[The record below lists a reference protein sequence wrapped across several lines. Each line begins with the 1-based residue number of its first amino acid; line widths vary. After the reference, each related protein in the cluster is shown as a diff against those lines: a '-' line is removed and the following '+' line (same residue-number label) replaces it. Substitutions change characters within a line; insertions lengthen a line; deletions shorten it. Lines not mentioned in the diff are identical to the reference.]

1 MFRKQV
7 WRYSKALEIFQ
18 AGGTLIDVFTKAL
31 PAVPAS
37 ESTNYG
43 EVGRRNNIEKFNIPV
58 TSIVGLP
65 GMQNST
71 ETAAVDTRWR
81 VGTMSIDT
89 DSSIFQTS
97 ISQSRGDQ
105 SVVVHTVSEEHSPR
119 KYPRFPDPQS
129 MSGSFTDTICQYM
142 DFTVKPIL
150 ALTLKD
156 VTPLMHLPSTERCV
170 LLRHFEVGLDGVKA
184 LIAGEVVIPESN
196 FWTKNVRED
205 RLGRLGSLK
214 IGRGGYSKELED
226 HQRRCRHGEGRWM
239 FFGIKFIQSHK
250 QMKKGKGKWG
260 CFGAPLEAVQRF
272 GAMEE
277 EVCVGGENDVP
288 GHFERFLRT
297 NVKLA
302 AGGVPCMDLWEGAK
316 DWDDGVWI
324 DVRKAM
330 ANTCL
335 VVNTIYQTKEQK
347 TSASAALL
355 SKPRC
360 SNPVNKTDGCTE
372 AQVKRKRNH
381 SALSET
387 PCQAMCDKKTKSKP
401 LKEDE
406 VNLVQQMLA
415 KHKT

>member
-1 MFRKQV
+1 M
-7 WRYSKALEIFQ
+7 SA
-18 AGGTLIDVFTKAL
+18 KAL
-31 PAVPAS
+31 PAVLAS
-37 ESTNYG
+37 ESTDSG
-43 EVGRRNNIEKFNIPV
+43 EVGRRKSIEKLNIPL

-65 GMQNST
+65 EMQNST
-71 ETAAVDTRWR
+71 EAVAVDAGWR
-81 VGTMSIDT
+81 AGTVSIDI
-89 DSSIFQTS
+89 DSSVSQAS

-105 SVVVHTVSEEHSPR
+105 NMAVHTVTEDHLPR

-129 MSGSFTDTICQYM
+129 MSGSFTDTICQYK
-142 DFTVKPIL
+142 DLTVKPVL

-156 VTPLMHLPSTERCV
+156 VTPLMHVPSNERCV
-170 LLRHFEVGLDGVKA
+170 LLKHFEVGLDGVEA
-184 LIAGEVVIPESN
+184 LVAGEVVIPEST
-196 FWTKNVRED
+196 FWEKNVRED
-205 RLGRLGSLK
+205 RLGKLGSLK
-214 IGRGGYSKELED
+214 TGRGGYSKELED

-239 FFGIKFIQSHK
+239 FFGIKFMQSHK

-272 GAMEE
+272 GAIEE

-316 DWDDGVWI
+316 DWDDGVWM

-335 VVNTIYQTKEQK
+335 VVNTLYQTKEQK
-347 TSASAALL
+347 TAGSATLL
-355 SKPRC
+355 SKSRC
-360 SNPVNKTDGCTE
+360 LKSVNQTDGSTE
-372 AQVKRKRNH
+372 VQVKRKRNH

-387 PCQAMCDKKTKSKP
+387 PCQAMCDKKTKSEP
-401 LKEDE
+401 LKDDE

-415 KHKT
+415 KHET